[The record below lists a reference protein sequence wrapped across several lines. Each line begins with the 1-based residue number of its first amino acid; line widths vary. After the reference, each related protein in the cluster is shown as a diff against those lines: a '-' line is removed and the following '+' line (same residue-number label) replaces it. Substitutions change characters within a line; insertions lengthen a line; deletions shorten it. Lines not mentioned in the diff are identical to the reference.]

1 MVLNIN
7 ILILFCLIQLF
18 IKVHKQSTF
27 HAWLKEKRCQL
38 SNKLKHPEQSRPEA
52 KISSSSYLKQAY
64 NLHRFAMYEPALEKY
79 KLALQAAPHDLNTY
93 LLGIKI
99 ISEMDEPNKKFTQ
112 FLLASIA
119 NLQKKNPATWQEVSK
134 YGREKAPAL
143 TQWQPIS

>member
-7 ILILFCLIQLF
+7 ILVLFCLVQLF

-27 HAWLKEKRCQL
+27 HAWLKEKRSNL
-38 SNKLKHPEQSRPEA
+38 SNSLRNPIQSKLEA
-52 KISSSSYLKQAY
+52 KNPSSSYLKQAY

-99 ISEMDEPNKKFTQ
+99 ISEMDEPNKKFIQ

-119 NLQKKNPATWQEVSK
+119 NLQKKNPAVWQEVSK
-134 YGREKAPAL
+134 YAREKIPSL